1 MLGQFDDVG
10 LPAGFMVWHASPESR
25 FLKGKYLWAN
35 WDVDELKARKEEIEG
50 SNFLELGLIGWP
62 FNQ

>member
-35 WDVDELKARKEEIEG
+35 WDVDELKARKEQIEG
-50 SNFLELGLIGWP
+50 SNLLEPGLIR
-62 FNQ
+62 